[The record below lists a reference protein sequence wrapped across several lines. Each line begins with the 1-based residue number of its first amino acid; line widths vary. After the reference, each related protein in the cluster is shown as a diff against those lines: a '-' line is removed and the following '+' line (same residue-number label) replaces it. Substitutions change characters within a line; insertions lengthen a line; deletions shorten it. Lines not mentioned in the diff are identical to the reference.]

1 MSRLDPALADAL
13 TRAATHAIS
22 FRCDVDSRP
31 QRPELTYPQMLQR
44 FSTPL
49 PESGEAPAAVIDR
62 LAALAEPG
70 LHAMTGRRFFGWVI
84 GSSHPVG
91 VAADWLAAA
100 WGQNAGNLLAAPA
113 ASACETVAAQWL
125 LDLLDLPREASVGLV
140 TGATM
145 ANFAGLAAAR
155 GEVLRRVGWNA
166 DAQGLIGAPPIQVLI
181 GDDAHAT
188 EFSALQFLGL
198 VHERVI
204 RVATDDAGAIRPD
217 AFEQAMETVQG
228 PLIVILQAGQI
239 NQRPRPLAPGARAV
253 APRARL
259 RHLGHDQPPGA
270 QRHRGDGGAALPV
283 SAIHGRT
290 YRA

>member
-1 MSRLDPALADAL
+1 
-13 TRAATHAIS
+13 
-22 FRCDVDSRP
+22 
-31 QRPELTYPQMLQR
+31 MLQR
-44 FSTPL
+44 FAAPL
-49 PESGEAPAAVIDR
+49 PEAGEAPAAVIDR

-125 LDLLDLPREASVGLV
+125 LDLMDLPREASVGLV

-145 ANFAGLAAAR
+145 ANFAGLAGAR

-166 DAQGLIGAPPIQVLI
+166 DAQGLFGAPPIQVLI

-188 EFSALQFLGL
+188 VFSALQFLGL
-198 VHERVI
+198 GHERVI
-204 RVATDDAGAIRPD
+204 RVPTDDTGAIQSA
-217 AFEQAMETVQG
+217 AFERALAGVQEG

-239 NQRPRPLAPGARAV
+239 NTGAFDDFTRLIPLAHARGAWV
-253 APRARL
+253 
-259 RHLGHDQPPGA
+259 HVDGA
-270 QRHRGDGGAALPV
+270 FWGAAA
-283 SAIHGRT
+283 SRRWWSGIAS
-290 YRA
+290 